1 MLLQGDARFEPALD
15 SRLNCGATRKET
27 AGSHVR
33 DIPQLRGAATLP
45 QNQCELRKLCFAMR
59 PSSDSQATNCS
70 VLSLPFQ
77 ERAGRAKSEVLLDL
91 PSQVTYE
98 YRANRCGIP
107 WAICSAPR
115 RLFLSRQLSH
125 QGM

>member
-1 MLLQGDARFEPALD
+1 VVQRAKKPREAMLEIFR
-15 SRLNCGATRKET
+15 NY
-27 AGSHVR
+27 
-33 DIPQLRGAATLP
+33 AAQQHFP
-45 QNQCELRKLCFAMR
+45 KISVNSGNSASQCAH
-59 PSSDSQATNCS
+59 PDSQATNCS